1 LSNESAPYIQ
11 LRIKLLKHW
20 IMVYAKISPSDLKI
34 NYMAFAKINLNQ
46 NPITL
51 IGDLLEGKF
60 RFFTNPKT
68 QR

>member
-1 LSNESAPYIQ
+1 
-11 LRIKLLKHW
+11 
-20 IMVYAKISPSDLKI
+20 MVYAKISPSDLKI